1 MANSVSDV
9 IVVGAGPAGLL
20 AAKLLREKG
29 LSVVLVEM
37 KKSFDKLSRACSMQL
52 ILDDGYEGDFVKVED
67 GKLVFQK
74 AGFSV
79 DYSGKLLAVRH
90 KYYHSPHNHIM
101 HFALPDDEPFAY
113 KFDKQ
118 KMLKDLYLQCVE
130 AGVDVLLGTT
140 AIGGKD
146 EGDKVTVEVRSGTE
160 TKTLTAKKLIIAEG
174 VNAKLTDHFG
184 LNEGRMHMATAHV
197 MKYFLKGVK
206 GVEKNSW
213 NLYYGRAYH
222 SNAAVIIGPSIHGD
236 DIMEM
241 TITGD
246 AKNHPFETF
255 EKVVKDSPLSSQLDE
270 IEIVEKQGCAVNAY
284 NASKKPYKGNVIS
297 IGDAAAM
304 IEVEVQGAFLCAY
317 KAAGAI
323 QKELAGESG
332 FAEYTDW
339 WNSSFEFCGD
349 QYLRVAQ
356 GYAIVPVYTDD
367 EVDYLFS
374 LVEGEIL
381 EGTYSQYKTP
391 KLMWD
396 GIRAHEDR
404 IKTEQPTIYE
414 KMQRINQMTI
424 GGAIQK

>member
-1 MANSVSDV
+1 MVNSVSDV
-9 IVVGAGPAGLL
+9 IVVGGGPAGLL
-20 AAKLLREKG
+20 AAKLLRESG
-29 LSVVLVEM
+29 LSVVLVEI

-52 ILDDGYEGDFVKVED
+52 IMDDGYEGDFVKVED
-67 GKLVFQK
+67 GKIVFQK

-79 DYSGKLLAVRH
+79 DYTGKLLAVRH
-90 KYYHSPHNHIM
+90 KYYHSPKDHVM
-101 HFALPDDEPFAY
+101 HFALPNDEPFAY
-113 KFDKQ
+113 KFDKK
-118 KMLKDLYLQCVE
+118 KMLKDLYDQCVNC
-130 AGVDVLLGTT
+130 GVEFMLGTT

-146 EGDKVTVEVRSGTE
+146 EGDKVIVEVRLGTQ
-160 TKTLTAKKLIIAEG
+160 TSTITGKKLIIAEG
-174 VNAKLTDHFG
+174 VNATLTEHFG

-255 EKVVKDSPLSSQLDE
+255 EKVVKDSPLTPLLNE
-270 IEIVEKQGCAVNAY
+270 IEIVEKQGCAVKAFT
-284 NASKKPYKGNVIS
+284 ASKKPYKGNVIT

-304 IEVEVQGAFLCAY
+304 VEVEVQGAFLCGY
-317 KAAGAI
+317 KAAEAI
-323 QKELAGESG
+323 KKEFAGEQG

-339 WNSSFEFCGD
+339 WLKSFEFCGE

-356 GYAIVPVYTDD
+356 GYALVPVYTDD

-374 LVEGEIL
+374 LVEGEVL

-396 GIRAHEDR
+396 GIRKHEDR
-404 IKTEQPTIYE
+404 IKNERPEIYA
-414 KMQRINQMTI
+414 KIQHIDQMTL